1 MSSQILQAG
10 FARAAQSFNA
20 ANAAHR
26 AGRWQEALAGFD
38 DALGHDASLAS
49 AHLGR
54 ARCLVQLGQWMPARE
69 AFAACLRLEPRNFSA
84 WLEAGH
90 LCRQMG
96 ELQQAAGAYQHA
108 IDAAPQRYEAPL
120 AMARVLHQLN
130 QKTLAAQAFEEALAN
145 AAVTEPAPNRAE
157 VAHRMGQYLLEQG
170 DYVAATQVLHLA
182 LQAYR
187 VQTEGQLPNVNLM
200 AEVGIDLGEAL
211 LRLGQQPAALQVL
224 TEASGATDESTLAR
238 LGSMAFRYNL
248 WQEALM
254 VLRKC
259 VELYPKSPTARWN
272 LAHLLAECWQMDEAQ
287 QVLQEAEELGPM
299 PGAKSMR
306 ASIAGRQGDADTALR
321 LYRELASESGEQG
334 KFASSSAMSSLYS
347 DQLTAQ
353 EVADLHV
360 ELFAPLGKGARTVE
374 SFVRPPL
381 TGRRIK
387 LGIVSADF
395 HHQHPVNIFMQ
406 PVLRELDRSRF
417 EVFLYFTG
425 VSYDEQTRLAQQ
437 RIEHWVEATT
447 LNDTQL
453 AKRIDADGID
463 LLLDLAG
470 HTGQQRMSLFAKR
483 VAPVQA
489 TYLGYPGST
498 GVPNMDWVLGD
509 EVVTPMGSDSLC
521 SERIARLPGTVF
533 CFAPEVE
540 YPYPAFPDAV
550 GKRPL
555 TFGSFNNVPKLTPR
569 TLALWA
575 KILKAVPESRLLLK
589 APSFSDSGA
598 VRLFGER
605 LQKLG
610 VDLSRV
616 EFRGPT
622 GLTDMMAEYADVD
635 IALDPV
641 PYNGGTTSLQ
651 AMWMGVPVVTQLG
664 HNFVSRMGASFMT
677 AAGLPEWVAEDDEG
691 YIKIATQMAKDRAA
705 LLWLKRGL
713 RERLK
718 VRRGWD
724 VVAHTRAMEDAFER
738 MCCEVTPV

>member
-1 MSSQILQAG
+1 MNQDT
-10 FARAAQSFNA
+10 A
-20 ANAAHR
+20 ANAAVCFNRGNAAFR
-26 AGRWQEALAGFD
+26 AQQWAEAVIDFQ
-38 DALGHDASLAS
+38 DALLQQPDLAP
-49 AHLGR
+49 AALQA
-54 ARCLVQLGQWMPARE
+54 ARCLVKLGDFMAARE
-69 AFAACLRLEPRNFSA
+69 AFAKVLRLEPANYSA

-96 ELQQAAGAYQHA
+96 ELEQASGAYQRA
-108 IDAAPQRYEAPL
+108 IDASPERYEAPL

-130 QKTLAAQAFEEALAN
+130 QKPLASQAFEQALAL
-145 AAVTEPAPNRAE
+145 AKAQASEKGTTTLHAD
-157 VAHRMGQYLLEQG
+157 VAHRMGQYLLELG
-170 DYVAATQVLHLA
+170 DNAAAAQVLVMA
-182 LQAYR
+182 LTSLSGQRDVSR
-187 VQTEGQLPNVNLM
+187 V
-200 AEVGIDLGEAL
+200 AEVQIDLGEAL
-211 LRLGQQPAALQVL
+211 LRQGQQGAALQVL
-224 TEASGATDESTLAR
+224 TEASGASDESTLAR
-238 LGSMAFRYNL
+238 LGAMSFRHNL
-248 WQEALM
+248 WQEALA

-259 VELYPKSPTARWN
+259 VELHPQSPTARWN
-272 LAHLLAECWQMDEAQ
+272 LAHLLAECWQMDEAE
-287 QVLQEAEELGPM
+287 QVLQEAEKLGPM

-321 LYRELASESGEQG
+321 FYRELADESVDQG

-353 EVADLHV
+353 EVADLHR
-360 ELFAPLGKGARTVE
+360 ELFAPLGQGARARE
-374 SFVRPPL
+374 SFVRAPL
-381 TGRRIK
+381 AGRRIK
-387 LGIVSADF
+387 LGVVSADF

-406 PVLRELDRSRF
+406 PVLREIDRSRF

-437 RIEHWVEATT
+437 RIEHWVEATI
-447 LNDTQL
+447 LNDVQL

-470 HTGQQRMSLFAKR
+470 HTGQQRMSLFGKR
-483 VAPVQA
+483 AAPVQA

-509 EVVTPMGSDSLC
+509 DVVTPLSSESLY

-533 CFAPEVE
+533 CFAPEVD
-540 YPYPAFPDAV
+540 YPYPAFSDDIAQ
-550 GKRPL
+550 RSL
-555 TFGSFNNVPKLTPR
+555 TFASFNNVPKLTPR
-569 TLALWA
+569 TLTLWA
-575 KILKAVPESRLLLK
+575 QILKALPDSRLLLK
-589 APSFSDSGA
+589 APSFSDGGA

-610 VDLSRV
+610 VDLARV

-651 AMWMGVPVVTQLG
+651 AMWMGVPVVTQRG

-677 AAGLPEWVAEDDEG
+677 AAGLPEWIADDDEG
-691 YIKIATQMAKDRAA
+691 YVRVAVQMAQDRAA
-705 LLWLKRGL
+705 LLALKCGL

-718 VRRGWD
+718 TRRGWD
-724 VVAHTRAMEDAFER
+724 VVAHTRAMEQAFVE
-738 MCCEVTPV
+738 MVHA

>member
-1 MSSQILQAG
+1 MAAVVDPGSLGIAEFNTGNQAW
-10 FARAAQSFNA
+10 RQK
-20 ANAAHR
+20 
-26 AGRWQEALAGFD
+26 QLVVALA
-38 DALGHDASLAS
+38 AYTRATTLNPTLAM

-54 ARCLVQLGQWMPARE
+54 ARCLVSQGDFMAARA
-69 AFAACLRLEPRNFSA
+69 AFAEVLQLEPGQYSA

-96 ELQQAAGAYQHA
+96 ELQQAAGAYQRA

-130 QKTLAAQAFEEALAN
+130 QKPLASQAFEQAMAN
-145 AAVTEPAPNRAE
+145 AATEGAVPLQAE
-157 VAHRMGQYLLEQG
+157 VAHRMGQYLLELG
-170 DYVAATQVLHLA
+170 DAVAAAQVLQLA
-182 LQAYR
+182 LQ
-187 VQTEGQLPNVNLM
+187 VLQGQPGPGPGEQPDVNTQ
-200 AEVGIDLGEAL
+200 AEVRIDLAEAL
-211 LRLGQQPAALQVL
+211 LRLGQQTAALALL
-224 TEASGATDESTLAR
+224 TEASAATQEATLAR
-238 LGSMAFRYNL
+238 LAAMAFRHNL

-259 VELYPKSPTARWN
+259 VDLFPHSPTARWN
-272 LAHLLAECWQMDEAQ
+272 LAHLLAETWQMDEAE
-287 QVLQEAEELGPM
+287 QVLQEAEALGPM

-321 LYRELASESGEQG
+321 LYRELAAQPDVA
-334 KFASSSAMSSLYS
+334 KNLASSSAMSSLYS
-347 DQLTAQ
+347 DQLSAQ
-353 EVADLHV
+353 QVADLHR
-360 ELFAPLGKGARTVE
+360 ELFAPLGQGARARD
-374 SFVRPPL
+374 SFVRAPL
-381 TGRRIK
+381 AGRRIR
-387 LGIVSADF
+387 LGLVSADF

-425 VSYDEQTRLAQQ
+425 VSYDDQTRLAQQ
-437 RIEHWVEATT
+437 RVEHWVEVTT

-470 HTGQQRMSLFAKR
+470 HTGQQRMPLFAKR
-483 VAPVQA
+483 AAPVQA

-509 EVVTPMGSDSLC
+509 EVVTPVGSDSLC

-533 CFAPEVE
+533 CFAPEVD
-540 YPYPAFPDAV
+540 YPYPVFPDAV
-550 GKRPL
+550 AQRPL
-555 TFGSFNNVPKLTPR
+555 TFASFNNVPKLTPR

-575 KILKAVPESRLLLK
+575 KILAAVPESRLLLK
-589 APSFSDSGA
+589 APSFSDGGA

-605 LQKLG
+605 LQQLG
-610 VDLSRV
+610 VDLARV

-635 IALDPV
+635 IAVDPV

-651 AMWMGVPVVTQLG
+651 AMWMGVPVVTQRG

-677 AAGLPEWVAEDDEG
+677 AAGLPEWVADDDDC
-691 YIKIATQMAKDRAA
+691 YVRVAVHMAQDRAS
-705 LLWLKRGL
+705 LLALKRGL
-713 RERLK
+713 RERLNAC
-718 VRRGWD
+718 RGWD
-724 VVAHTRAMEDAFER
+724 VVAHTRAMEQAFES
-738 MCCEVTPV
+738 MVGSPNA